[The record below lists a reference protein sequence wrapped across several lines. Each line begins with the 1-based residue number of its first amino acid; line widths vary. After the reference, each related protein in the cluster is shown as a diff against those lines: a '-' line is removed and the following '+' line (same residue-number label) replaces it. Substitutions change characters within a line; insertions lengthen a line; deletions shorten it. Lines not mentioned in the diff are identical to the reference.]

1 MIRRPPRSTRT
12 DTLFPYTTLFR
23 SRNRAFDQRCAVI
36 KRTRLDTLRQ
46 RASRFGQ
53 PFGRR
58 LRDDAGI
65 LADQHRYRREDDL
78 LAIFGGGTRAEP
90 GADCD
95 VRDIGD
101 TDRHAAARCDDAL
114 RQIALIGCL
123 ARPPDQDLLAAA
135 FAVAGA
141 AVGLIDRSEEPRLNS
156 SH

>member
-78 LAIFGGGTRAEP
+78 LALFGGGPRAEP
-90 GADCD
+90 GADFA
-95 VRDIGD
+95 VRALGH
-101 TDRHAAARCDDAL
+101 TRRHAAARFVGDL
-114 RQIALIGCL
+114 RHIAPLG
-123 ARPPDQDLLAAA
+123 RTRRAAGREKM
-135 FAVAGA
+135 V
-141 AVGLIDRSEEPRLNS
+141 PY
-156 SH
+156 